1 MKRSA
6 VHFTGLSG
14 HSVENGDGRDASRE
28 TSEKAGASVS
38 DEEQARTRILVGGM
52 ERLKD

>member
-1 MKRSA
+1 MGGNLVELVNEGMKRSA

-28 TSEKAGASVS
+28 TCEKAGASVS
-38 DEEQARTRILVGGM
+38 DEEQA
-52 ERLKD
+52 